1 MAEITRYID
10 PIRTAVIDE
19 SRPADPI
26 WMTSNGSMTYTEIS
40 SVAGSRRRVVVSLEA
55 LAEQYKY
62 NKLLYAQMNV
72 TRLSTA
78 GWISL
83 ATMPGGFPTA
93 GTWTDAL
100 ARPHNFQGF
109 GYGQQLFPVPTN
121 KSGSE
126 ALTEPELSKIA
137 KAILSA
143 QTVVLYPGS
152 ANTSFTFYSSYYN
165 LAGLQLYVK
174 LDTAVTITSKPAGTS
189 KTAGYVSPYAD
200 QTFAWALG
208 PSGEYYCLGDWT
220 QVSAVFYWRQ
230 GDSGSWTEIP
240 ISGDT
245 QSVTIPAGTFSAGN
259 VQWYVETTDDQGT
272 TADSE
277 VYTITTADSL
287 ATASPIAPIG
297 TVEDGSDDIV
307 FTWQES
313 NDTGTTPTGADLQF
327 SQDGATWTA
336 QAHVDGAAT
345 SYTVPG
351 GTLPPGTVLWQV
363 RAYNADGVAGNW
375 SEAASFVSVTAPPA
389 PIVAATAVPFSTV
402 TWQSTGQQA
411 YRITVDGT
419 VYGPYFGTA
428 KTWTAPDYLPDGEH
442 TITVEVQGV
451 YGLWSQPG
459 SASFTVQNQPGDAVT
474 LSGEFER
481 DGVLSWLTASQ
492 TADFL
497 IYRDGVQIGHTSAP
511 AFTDRFALG
520 EHSYQVINRL
530 PDGNYTA
537 SNIVTGTMLSCVAAI
552 APLSGGDWLELTL
565 SENSNREE
573 AFIWTQT
580 VSMRHF
586 AGAEYPVAE
595 QSPFADLSGSYDVS
609 FRDLPSAKTFEALRG
624 QAVIL
629 KSRGGNVMIGILS
642 TLSKRM
648 TEFYIAFTF
657 TLQRM
662 HWRDFIDADSQL

>member
-1 MAEITRYID
+1 MVGADKTSGYYSGNVA
-10 PIRTAVIDE
+10 RTFSWKFEKVG
-19 SRPADPI
+19 P
-26 WMTSNGSMTYTEIS
+26 
-40 SVAGSRRRVVVSLEA
+40 
-55 LAEQYKY
+55 
-62 NKLLYAQMNV
+62 
-72 TRLSTA
+72 
-78 GWISL
+78 
-83 ATMPGGFPTA
+83 
-93 GTWTDAL
+93 
-100 ARPHNFQGF
+100 
-109 GYGQQLFPVPTN
+109 
-121 KSGSE
+121 
-126 ALTEPELSKIA
+126 
-137 KAILSA
+137 
-143 QTVVLYPGS
+143 
-152 ANTSFTFYSSYYN
+152 YSCY
-165 LAGLQLYVK
+165 
-174 LDTAVTITSKPAGTS
+174 
-189 KTAGYVSPYAD
+189 
-200 QTFAWALG
+200 
-208 PSGEYYCLGDWT
+208 GDWT
-220 QVSAVFYWRQ
+220 QASAVFHWRN
-230 GDSGSWTEIP
+230 GTSGAWNDIP
-240 ISGDT
+240 ATGST
-245 QSVTIPAGTFSAGN
+245 QSVTIPANTFPLSN
-259 VQWYVETTDDQGT
+259 TLQWYVSAVDNVGT
-272 TADSE
+272 ASDSP
-277 VYTITTADSL
+277 VYTISTADSL

-307 FTWQES
+307 FTWQEN
-313 NDTGTTPTGADLQF
+313 NDTGTTPTGADLQY
-327 SQDGATWTA
+327 SQDGTTWTA
-336 QAHVDGAAT
+336 LAHVDGAAT

-351 GTLPPGTVLWQV
+351 DSLPPGTVLWQV

-389 PIVAATAVPFSTV
+389 PTVAATAVPFSAV
-402 TWQSTGQQA
+402 SWQATGQQA
-411 YRITVDGT
+411 FRITVDST
-419 VYGPYFGTA
+419 VYGPYFGTF
-428 KTWTAPDYLPDGEH
+428 KTWTVPDFLAGGEH

-481 DGVLSWLTASQ
+481 DGVLSWVTASQ

-511 AFTDRFALG
+511 SFIDRIALG

-552 APLSGGDWLELTL
+552 APLTGGSWIELTL

-573 AFIWTQT
+573 SFVWTQA

-609 FRDLPSAKTFEALRG
+609 FADLPSAKAFEALRG

-657 TLQRM
+657 SLQRM
-662 HWRDFIDADSQL
+662 HWRDFIDADDQL